1 MPTRRK
7 NNTKKRKMFVK
18 ISKKKISKKKVSK
31 NKTRKNGWITAVGAA
46 EETFKKTGSY
56 DKAREKLRIQSIIN
70 ARKLFSSL
78 NERL

>member
-18 ISKKKISKKKVSK
+18 ISKKKTLK
-31 NKTRKNGWITAVGAA
+31 NRTRKNRWITAVGAA
-46 EETFKKTGSY
+46 EETYKKTRSY

>member
-18 ISKKKISKKKVSK
+18 ISKKKVSKK
-31 NKTRKNGWITAVGAA
+31 KTRKNGWITAVGAA
-46 EETFKKTGSY
+46 EETFKKSGSY